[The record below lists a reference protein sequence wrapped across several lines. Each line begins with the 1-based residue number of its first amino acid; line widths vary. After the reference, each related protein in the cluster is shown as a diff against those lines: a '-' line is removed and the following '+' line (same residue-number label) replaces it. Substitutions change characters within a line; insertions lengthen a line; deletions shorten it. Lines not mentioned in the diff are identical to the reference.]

1 MAKCVT
7 AVWLEAG
14 PALGRRVA
22 DESATAWPSRRRCPC
37 LHRVA
42 PFSLGHGRGPRLSS
56 ALRNVGH
63 GSVERGRTGKLSE
76 DATGSAIRVG
86 AGGSTDR

>member
-1 MAKCVT
+1 MRHRCVARGRACT
-7 AVWLEAG
+7 R
-14 PALGRRVA
+14 PPRGRRV
-22 DESATAWPSRRRCPC
+22 S
-37 LHRVA
+37 HRVA
-42 PFSLGHGRGPRLSS
+42 VAPPLPLPPQGRTLQPRHGRGPRLSS